1 MTTEMRPFIAKAALG
16 QPLDAAT
23 ARAAFEII
31 MSGEATPAQ
40 IGGFLMALRVRGE
53 TPEEIAAAARV
64 MRDKAVT
71 IDAPEGAI
79 DCCGTGGDN
88 SGSFNV
94 STAVSFVL
102 AGAGVPVAKHGNR
115 AASSLT
121 GAANVLTE
129 LGVNV
134 EAPPEVMREALW
146 ETQIG
151 FLFAPLY
158 HSAMRH
164 VGPARQELG
173 TRTIFNLLG
182 PLANPAGVK
191 RQLLGVFAE
200 AWIEPVAQ
208 ALQQLGSETA
218 WVVHGSDG
226 LDEMTTTGPTAVAE
240 LRGGQI
246 RRLTVTPEDAGLR
259 RAVPEDLK
267 GGDPATNAAALRAV
281 LGGAHGA
288 YRDIVLLN
296 AAACFIVADRVATLT
311 DGAALAARTID
322 DGSAAHVLERLA
334 RITSQGTARDAS

>member
-1 MTTEMRPFIAKAALG
+1 MTTEMRPFLAKAALG
-16 QPLDAAT
+16 QPLTPAD

-79 DCCGTGGDN
+79 DCCGTGGDS

-121 GAANVLTE
+121 GAANVLAE

-134 EAPPEVMREALW
+134 EATPEVMREALW
-146 ETQIG
+146 DANIG

-200 AWIEPVAQ
+200 AWVAPVAE
-208 ALQQLGSETA
+208 ALLQLGSDVA

-226 LDEMTTTGPTAVAE
+226 LDELTTTGPTSVAE
-240 LRGGQI
+240 LRGGQV
-246 RRLTVTPEDAGLR
+246 RRLTVTPEDAGLPR
-259 RAVPEDLK
+259 SKPEDLK
-267 GGDPATNAAALRAV
+267 GGDPETNAAALRAV

-288 YRDIVLLN
+288 YRDIVRLN
-296 AAACFIVADRVATLT
+296 AAAAFIVADKVTTLA
-311 DGAALAARTID
+311 DGADLAARIID
-322 DGSAAHVLERLA
+322 DGTAARVLERLA
-334 RITSQGTARDAS
+334 RITTQGPAKV